1 MSAVP
6 QKAVKLNRL
15 ITSHPNWLDC
25 PAWST
30 NSGILWTEIATA
42 RNIIS
47 VQSHKIVQ
55 VLAVTFSNPL
65 NCCSLLSGLVW
76 CHLYGLKIIYVTS
89 CSVYESPRS
98 IYQLTQWLTFY
109 LHYIKCLTNVG
120 PKPHIFISICSYT
133 EQLTV
138 ATRSG
143 LSSTL
148 RYFKDVCDFLLSVRE
163 SQRSLQLPINAVADT
178 LSSLRYVSD
187 VFFYHSN

>member
-6 QKAVKLNRL
+6 QKAVKFYRL

-25 PAWST
+25 PVWST
-30 NSGILWTEIATA
+30 NSGILWSEIATA

-47 VQSHKIVQ
+47 VQSHEIVQ
-55 VLAVTFSNPL
+55 VLAVPFSNPL
-65 NCCSLLSGLVW
+65 NCCSLLSGLVC
-76 CHLYGLKIIYVTS
+76 CHLYGMKRIYVTS
-89 CSVYESPRS
+89 CSVHESPRS

-109 LHYIKCLTNVG
+109 LHYTTCMTNVG
-120 PKPHIFISICSYT
+120 PKPHIFISICSYIQ
-133 EQLTV
+133 QLTLLLFV

-163 SQRSLQLPINAVADT
+163 SQRSLQ
-178 LSSLRYVSD
+178 
-187 VFFYHSN
+187 